1 MEHILRIAGRIE
13 REGIAYFGA
22 FIECCHKVFAH
33 ALHLVI
39 IVVAGLVQQA
49 QLKATG
55 RAITRYRRRLE
66 EVDVGLRDTLAL
78 LLQIGNNLLGCSLTV
93 LPIFQINQAA
103 ARVGTRSFR
112 KNFEAGQRRD
122 ALHAILL
129 FGNLQQLLCHFV
141 GAFDGCTGWRFNHSV
156 DHALVFLR
164 NEARRKPHVH
174 PIGQ

>member
-13 REGIAYFGA
+13 REGIAYFGP
-22 FIECCHKVFAH
+22 FVERCHKVLAH

-39 IVVAGLVQQA
+39 IIVAGLVQQA
-49 QLKATG
+49 QLKTAG
-55 RAITRYRRRLE
+55 RAITRYRRWLE
-66 EVDVGLRDTLAL
+66 EVDIGLRDAFAF
-78 LLQIGNNLLGCSLTV
+78 LLQIGNNLLGSALAMF
-93 LPIFQINQAA
+93 PILQVNQAA
-103 ARVGTRSFR
+103 TRVGTRSFR

-122 ALHAILL
+122 ALHTILL
-129 FGNLQQLLCHFV
+129 FGNLQQLLCHFI
-141 GAFDGCTGWRFNHSV
+141 GAFDGCTWWRLNHSV